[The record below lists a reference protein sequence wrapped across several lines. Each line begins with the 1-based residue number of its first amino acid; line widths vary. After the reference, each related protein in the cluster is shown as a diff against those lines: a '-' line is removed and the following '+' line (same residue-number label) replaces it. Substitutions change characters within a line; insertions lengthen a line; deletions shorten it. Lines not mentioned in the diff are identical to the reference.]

1 MRREI
6 LRNLDERK
14 GGNENIYICIYN
26 VLEGDYARRGPRGI
40 VLAGGRCSPRAKL
53 ENLSRDFSPGLSSR
67 RRINKQRSSVERRG
81 AYAV

>member
-14 GGNENIYICIYN
+14 GEYIYICIYN

-40 VLAGGRCSPRAKL
+40 VLAGEDARPARNSKTCRAISL
-53 ENLSRDFSPGLSSR
+53 QACRRDG
-67 RRINKQRSSVERRG
+67 E
-81 AYAV
+81 